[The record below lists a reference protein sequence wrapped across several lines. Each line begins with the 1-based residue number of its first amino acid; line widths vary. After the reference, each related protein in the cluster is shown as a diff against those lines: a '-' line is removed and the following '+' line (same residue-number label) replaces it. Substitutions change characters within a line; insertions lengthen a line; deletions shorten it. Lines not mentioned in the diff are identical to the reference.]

1 MVSGKF
7 GTAINCIDG
16 RTQAPVSDWIKE
28 NHSVDYVD
36 TITEPGCDKVLL
48 EVDYDKIE
56 HIKSKLLISI
66 KAHNSSL
73 IVIAG
78 HYDCA
83 GNPVSKEEHLTQ
95 IKKSIKLPTL
105 YQLGLHHGAQ
115 KAARLTDEILHEALK
130 HVEKD
135 ERKKIKKLAIEE
147 TDKFFRTIGV

>member
-1 MVSGKF
+1 MASGKF

-36 TITEPGCDKVLL
+36 VITEPGCDKVLL
-48 EVDYDKIE
+48 GVDYVKIE

-95 IKKSIKLPTL
+95 IKKSINIIKSWNFPVEV
-105 YQLGLHHGAQ
+105 LGVWVNDQ
-115 KAARLTDEILHEALK
+115 WKIEQVDE
-130 HVEKD
+130 
-135 ERKKIKKLAIEE
+135 
-147 TDKFFRTIGV
+147 

>member
-48 EVDYDKIE
+48 EVDYDKID

-66 KAHNSSL
+66 KAHNSLL

-78 HYDCA
+78 HHDCA
-83 GNPVSKEEHLTQ
+83 ANPVSKEEHLTQ
-95 IKKSIKLPTL
+95 IKKSINIIKSWNFPVKV
-105 YQLGLHHGAQ
+105 LGVWVNDQ
-115 KAARLTDEILHEALK
+115 WKIEQVDE
-130 HVEKD
+130 
-135 ERKKIKKLAIEE
+135 
-147 TDKFFRTIGV
+147 

>member
-16 RTQAPVSDWIKE
+16 RAQAPVSDWIKE

-36 TITEPGCDKVLL
+36 VITEPGSDKVLL

-95 IKKSIKLPTL
+95 IKKSINIIKSWNFPVEV
-105 YQLGLHHGAQ
+105 LGVWVNDQ
-115 KAARLTDEILHEALK
+115 WKIEQVDE
-130 HVEKD
+130 
-135 ERKKIKKLAIEE
+135 
-147 TDKFFRTIGV
+147 

>member
-48 EVDYDKIE
+48 EVDYDKIDR
-56 HIKSKLLISI
+56 IKSKLLISI

-78 HYDCA
+78 HHDCA
-83 GNPVSKEEHLTQ
+83 ANPVSKEEHLTQ
-95 IKKSIKLPTL
+95 IKKSIN
-105 YQLGLHHGAQ
+105 
-115 KAARLTDEILHEALK
+115 I
-130 HVEKD
+130 
-135 ERKKIKKLAIEE
+135 IKSWNFPVKV
-147 TDKFFRTIGV
+147 IGVWVNDQWKIEQVDE

>member
-36 TITEPGCDKVLL
+36 VITEPGCDKVLL
-48 EVDYDKIE
+48 EVDYDKID

-66 KAHNSSL
+66 KVHNSSL

-95 IKKSIKLPTL
+95 IKKSIN
-105 YQLGLHHGAQ
+105 
-115 KAARLTDEILHEALK
+115 I
-130 HVEKD
+130 
-135 ERKKIKKLAIEE
+135 IKSWNFPVKV
-147 TDKFFRTIGV
+147 IGVWVNDQWKIEQVDE

>member
-1 MVSGKF
+1 MASGKF

-48 EVDYDKIE
+48 EVDYDKID

-83 GNPVSKEEHLTQ
+83 ANPVSKEEHLTQ
-95 IKKSIKLPTL
+95 IKKSINIIKSWNFPVKV
-105 YQLGLHHGAQ
+105 LGVWVNDQ
-115 KAARLTDEILHEALK
+115 WKIEQVDE
-130 HVEKD
+130 
-135 ERKKIKKLAIEE
+135 
-147 TDKFFRTIGV
+147 

>member
-78 HYDCA
+78 HHDCA

-95 IKKSIKLPTL
+95 IKKSINIIKSWNFPVKV
-105 YQLGLHHGAQ
+105 LGVWVNDQ
-115 KAARLTDEILHEALK
+115 WKIEQVDE
-130 HVEKD
+130 
-135 ERKKIKKLAIEE
+135 
-147 TDKFFRTIGV
+147 

>member
-1 MVSGKF
+1 SGKF

-36 TITEPGCDKVLL
+36 VITEPGCDKVLL
-48 EVDYDKIE
+48 GVDYVKIE

-95 IKKSIKLPTL
+95 IKKSINIIKSWNFPVEV
-105 YQLGLHHGAQ
+105 LGVWVNDQ
-115 KAARLTDEILHEALK
+115 WKIEQVDE
-130 HVEKD
+130 
-135 ERKKIKKLAIEE
+135 
-147 TDKFFRTIGV
+147 

>member
-48 EVDYDKIE
+48 EVDYDKID

-78 HYDCA
+78 HHDCA
-83 GNPVSKEEHLTQ
+83 ANPVSKEEHLTQ
-95 IKKSIKLPTL
+95 IKKSINIIKSWNFPVKV
-105 YQLGLHHGAQ
+105 LGVWVNDQ
-115 KAARLTDEILHEALK
+115 WKIEQVDE
-130 HVEKD
+130 
-135 ERKKIKKLAIEE
+135 
-147 TDKFFRTIGV
+147 

>member
-1 MVSGKF
+1 MASGKF

-36 TITEPGCDKVLL
+36 VITEPGCDKVLL
-48 EVDYDKIE
+48 EVDYVKID

-66 KAHNSSL
+66 KAHTSSL

-95 IKKSIKLPTL
+95 IKKSIN
-105 YQLGLHHGAQ
+105 
-115 KAARLTDEILHEALK
+115 I
-130 HVEKD
+130 
-135 ERKKIKKLAIEE
+135 IKSWNFPVKV
-147 TDKFFRTIGV
+147 IGVWVNDQWKIEQVDE